1 MSKRALD
8 RTEIEEE
15 TESEERSYR
24 FEDNEHLVSV
34 ATKRSIFFP
43 WFSPL
48 QKHWLLY
55 SQGGLAARLR
65 VSRVI
70 VCCTSSWASAS
81 RHYSIYV
88 ERDGL
93 TAILKIKFMD
103 VLYSFWIRQWFFIL
117 CS

>member
-34 ATKRSIFFP
+34 ATKKEKYFFP
-43 WFSPL
+43 CFPPL

-55 SQGGLAARLR
+55 SQGRSRCQTARK
-65 VSRVI
+65 
-70 VCCTSSWASAS
+70 SSSCVLHIKASAS
-81 RHYSIYV
+81 RH
-88 ERDGL
+88 
-93 TAILKIKFMD
+93 
-103 VLYSFWIRQWFFIL
+103 LYI
-117 CS
+117 

>member
-34 ATKRSIFFP
+34 ATKRSIFFLG
-43 WFSPL
+43 SPL

-81 RHYSIYV
+81 RQYSIYI

-93 TAILKIKFMD
+93 TVVLKIKFMD
-103 VLYSFWIRQWFFIL
+103 VLYIF
-117 CS
+117 